1 MMTMCPNCFELYSE
15 IWSKPCCSCG
25 FKTISVNVELII
37 IVKMFLLRGFRVSSA
52 SCHTHK
58 AQDNNG
64 KITQISIEFGTFYPE
79 ALFQELPPDWTIYE
93 YNRVKDNKIL
103 QPNLTGLNCVCEH
116 PPSECS
122 PESIAFDKE
131 ITISN
136 FETWLESK
144 DPEACK
150 AVLTLAGCL

>member
-58 AQDNNG
+58 AQDDNG
-64 KITQISIEFGTFYPE
+64 KITQISIEFGTFYP
-79 ALFQELPPDWTIYE
+79 
-93 YNRVKDNKIL
+93 
-103 QPNLTGLNCVCEH
+103 
-116 PPSECS
+116 
-122 PESIAFDKE
+122 
-131 ITISN
+131 
-136 FETWLESK
+136 
-144 DPEACK
+144 
-150 AVLTLAGCL
+150 